1 MLNKGKIMATLS
13 PKERAELMKELTSRV
28 QNAIK
33 NIHNVVIVMSGKGG
47 VGKSITSA
55 SLALALNKLG
65 FRVNILDADVH
76 GPSIPWLL
84 GVEHERMIA
93 DEDGRILPV
102 DAGGVG
108 VVSVE
113 LAMDRKELPLIWR
126 GPLKTRAILDLLSMV
141 KWGDLDY
148 LVVDLPPGTGDE
160 AQTVA
165 RYLSSKRPLGVL
177 VMTPGRMVSHI
188 VVKAKNFAKIVGLDL
203 LGVVVNMSY
212 FRCPYCGRTT
222 KVFGE
227 FKDVG
232 IEILA
237 ELPLDPEISRAADSG
252 QLREIFAKPERS
264 EWVSSIMKIAGKLVN
279 AVGRP

>member
-1 MLNKGKIMATLS
+1 MATLS

-33 NIHNVVIVMSGKGG
+33 DIHNVVIVMSGKGG

-55 SLALALNKLG
+55 SLALALSRLG
-65 FRVNILDADVH
+65 FKVSILDADVH

-84 GVEHERMIA
+84 GVENERMLA
-93 DEDGRILPV
+93 DEEGRILPV
-102 DAGGVG
+102 NAGGVG

-113 LAMDRKELPLIWR
+113 LAMDKKELPLIWR

-141 KWGDLDY
+141 RWENLDY

-165 RYLSSKRPLGVL
+165 RYLSSKNPLGIL

-188 VVKAKNFAKIVGLDL
+188 VVKAKNFAKIVGLNL

-212 FRCPYCGRTT
+212 FRCPYCGKTT
-222 KVFGE
+222 KIFGE

-237 ELPLDPEISRAADSG
+237 ELPLDPEISRAADEG
-252 QLREIFAKPERS
+252 RLQEVFMENGHS
-264 EWVSSIMKIAGKLVN
+264 EWVSSIMKVAKKLVN
-279 AVGRP
+279 AVGQP